1 LVSAKHVL
9 EPILS
14 DTTKPLNVR
23 FNKKDGSGAVT
34 VTFQT
39 QYFNGKR
46 WIEHKNPAV
55 DIAAAP
61 LAIWDKINELDV
73 GLFLVADTT
82 KDYFCDT
89 SFVNKYKVTAGDQV
103 FTVGLVPYLFNKDE
117 KNMVLSR
124 FGTISALPQYDLR
137 LPGGLQK
144 AYFLDCPAFG
154 GNSGGP
160 AYVLLERTETGALIA
175 GWRIAL
181 LGVVSEF
188 VPSPL
193 RMQQIKTDDDLA
205 NAVQLIEN
213 TGISK
218 VVPIDYLK
226 EILYSQQQIDFR
238 DFIIKQNSK

>member
-1 LVSAKHVL
+1 
-9 EPILS
+9 
-14 DTTKPLNVR
+14 
-23 FNKKDGSGAVT
+23 
-34 VTFQT
+34 
-39 QYFNGKR
+39 
-46 WIEHKNPAV
+46 
-55 DIAAAP
+55 
-61 LAIWDKINELDV
+61 
-73 GLFLVADTT
+73 
-82 KDYFCDT
+82 
-89 SFVNKYKVTAGDQV
+89 
-103 FTVGLVPYLFNKDE
+103 
-117 KNMVLSR
+117 MVLSR

-144 AYFLDCPAFG
+144 AYFLDC
-154 GNSGGP
+154 P

-193 RMQQIKTDDDLA
+193 RMQQIKTDDALA